1 MTQQTGQEIITIHI
15 LPDISKSNANQ
26 NIKIGQL
33 MEYNMRTIFFE
44 KSFIKCDGEA
54 STRSVSLPLDQQSE
68 LL

>member
-1 MTQQTGQEIITIHI
+1 MTKQTGQQIITIHI
-15 LPDISKSNANQ
+15 LPDISKSKTNQ
-26 NIKIGQL
+26 NMKIGQL
-33 MEYNMRTIFFE
+33 IEYNMRTVFLE